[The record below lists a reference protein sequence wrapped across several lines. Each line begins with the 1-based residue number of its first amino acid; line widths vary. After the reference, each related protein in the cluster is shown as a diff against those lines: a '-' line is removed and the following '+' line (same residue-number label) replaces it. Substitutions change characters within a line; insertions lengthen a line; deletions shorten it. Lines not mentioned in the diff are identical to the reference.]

1 MERKDDKLIFSKFD
15 FIVRDEKQ
23 KETKKDKRDKF
34 TGKDYKRL
42 LQKAE
47 KREER
52 LEQVRSKNP
61 EKALRI
67 ENNIQWK
74 KALSRAEG
82 QKVKDNP
89 ELLERSLK
97 RKEKMKEYKKKKWA
111 NRVEHTQQMQAR
123 RQEKRIAMEP
133 KFAYLLLILTISEI
147 TCYKTLLPDF
157 NLLKDDILRAKMAN
171 LHRVKRVSSG

>member
-1 MERKDDKLIFSKFD
+1 MCTSSISSRLF
-15 FIVRDEKQ
+15 Q

-34 TGKDYKRL
+34 SGKDYKRL

-52 LEQVRSKNP
+52 LEHVRSKNP

-82 QKVKDNP
+82 QKVKV
-89 ELLERSLK
+89 K
-97 RKEKMKEYKKKKWA
+97 
-111 NRVEHTQQMQAR
+111 
-123 RQEKRIAMEP
+123 
-133 KFAYLLLILTISEI
+133 SEI
-147 TCYKTLLPDF
+147 YIIKMLL
-157 NLLKDDILRAKMAN
+157 
-171 LHRVKRVSSG
+171 SSIF